1 MTALRRV
8 VVGCLATALF
18 PAMSWA
24 DGGAVVFSK
33 LCGGYRITLFAA
45 PPSPR
50 AGPVDFSVLIQAV
63 DSGAPV
69 LDIPVSIHVCPED
82 APQRSSGGPATTAA
96 ATNKL
101 FRAIQ
106 LDLSEPGR
114 WHVEVVVH
122 SSDQPAHVDALLDV
136 APPLPSWLDLGL
148 WIGWPA
154 AAILLFAM
162 HQCLVTRRA
171 QQPGSK

>member
-82 APQRSSGGPATTAA
+82 APQRFSRRTGDNGGGHEQIVPRDPARPVRTGT
-96 ATNKL
+96 
-101 FRAIQ
+101 
-106 LDLSEPGR
+106 
-114 WHVEVVVH
+114 
-122 SSDQPAHVDALLDV
+122 V
-136 APPLPSWLDLGL
+136 A
-148 WIGWPA
+148 
-154 AAILLFAM
+154 
-162 HQCLVTRRA
+162 R
-171 QQPGSK
+171 